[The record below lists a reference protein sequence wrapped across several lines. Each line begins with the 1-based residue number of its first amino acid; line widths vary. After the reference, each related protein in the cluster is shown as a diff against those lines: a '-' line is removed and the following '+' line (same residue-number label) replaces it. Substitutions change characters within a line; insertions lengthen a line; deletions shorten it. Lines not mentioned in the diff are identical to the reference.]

1 MKNPR
6 GELADW
12 LNLILGNERGIEM
25 AVKKN
30 KMIAKVDEENRK
42 LSADKQMQEE
52 YWYAQK
58 NLYRENTNLDV
69 ARKEGIS
76 EGISI
81 GNREAIEKMARKLLK
96 MGLPIEQIIE
106 ATGLKK
112 EEIKEL
118 K

>member
-1 MKNPR
+1 M
-6 GELADW
+6 
-12 LNLILGNERGIEM
+12 
-25 AVKKN
+25 KKN

-58 NLYRENTNLDV
+58 NLYRENTNIDV

-76 EGISI
+76 I
-81 GNREAIEKMARKLLK
+81 GKREAIEKMARKLLRI
-96 MGLPIEQIIE
+96 GIPIEQIMEI
-106 ATGLKK
+106 TGLKK
-112 EEIKEL
+112 EEIEEL